1 MIQKTTRRIAS
12 ALALYAIS
20 CAGAYAAAE
29 FQYFVY
35 PVGGITGISQSA
47 GKVDSPGPKY
57 GGMINEKYA
66 DLFFDAATQQALIQS
81 FKNGVA
87 RQLCDCYGHQPFVNV
102 LQHVQRF
109 HPGLGPDHV
118 HSTICQAQRGVGGV
132 LKKRNHL

>member
-1 MIQKTTRRIAS
+1 MIKKTTRRIAS
-12 ALALYAIS
+12 ALALYASS

-47 GKVDSPGPKY
+47 GKVDTPSPKY

-66 DLFFDAATQQALIQS
+66 DLFFDAATQQELIQS

-87 RQLCDCYGHQPFVNV
+87 KQFPTSV
-102 LQHVQRF
+102 
-109 HPGLGPDHV
+109 
-118 HSTICQAQRGVGGV
+118 VGANQIRSSKSG
-132 LKKRNHL
+132 